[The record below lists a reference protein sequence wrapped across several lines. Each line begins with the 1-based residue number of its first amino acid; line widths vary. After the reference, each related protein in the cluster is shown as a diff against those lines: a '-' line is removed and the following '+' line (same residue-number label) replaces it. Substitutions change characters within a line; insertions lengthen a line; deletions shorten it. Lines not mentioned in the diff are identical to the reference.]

1 MKKKIVHLAI
11 IGIFCSLYF
20 LVATISMINSVEF
33 FNLAHSG
40 LMSWS
45 LALGFELGAAAS
57 LAAII
62 ILEKTNRGMVWG
74 LFLLLTAFQMMA
86 NSYHAFVNLEDY
98 MGWIELFGLQEEEV
112 LFQKRILSVIS
123 GAVLPI
129 VALGFIKSLIDYI
142 RPSKLNPEAE
152 ISEQHFYQGE
162 APIPMRVTEQPTVE
176 QSPPSEEFVERVK
189 ENQAKL
195 TEDEEPEIYGN
206 YDSEG
211 NVIIPPRVVEKREIP
226 SVPKE
231 DLEQLHESIEKK
243 EVKDNTVK
251 HVSEYKNV
259 IGKPEPKTGR
269 RIVGKKHRANVSSK
283 PRL

>member
-1 MKKKIVHLAI
+1 
-11 IGIFCSLYF
+11 
-20 LVATISMINSVEF
+20 MINSVEF
-33 FNLAHSG
+33 FDLAHSG

-57 LAAII
+57 LAAIV
-62 ILEKTNRGMVWG
+62 ILEKTNRAMVWA

-123 GAVLPI
+123 GAVLPV

-142 RPSKLNPEAE
+142 RPNEK
-152 ISEQHFYQGE
+152 SEDYFEKRNEEVKKRVESGE
-162 APIPMRVTEQPTVE
+162 SFREPIIQQPIPQQDLPLEQPLPDPE
-176 QSPPSEEFVERVK
+176 LVERVK

-195 TEDEEPEIYGN
+195 TEEPEPEVYED

-211 NVIIPPRVVEKREIP
+211 NIIIPPRVVEKSVDASKEIKKLTEEGTIPYTP
-226 SVPKE
+226 SKPQAKVGRK
-231 DLEQLHESIEKK
+231 I
-243 EVKDNTVK
+243 
-251 HVSEYKNV
+251 
-259 IGKPEPKTGR
+259 IGR
-269 RIVGKKHRANVSSK
+269 NQRANVSSK
-283 PRL
+283 PRQ

>member
-1 MKKKIVHLAI
+1 MKKRIVHLSI

-33 FNLAHSG
+33 FDLAHSG

-57 LAAII
+57 LAAIV
-62 ILEKTNRGMVWG
+62 ILEKTNRAMVWG
-74 LFLLLTAFQMMA
+74 LFLLLTAFQMMG

-98 MGWIELFGLQEEEV
+98 MGWIELFGLQEEGE

-123 GAVLPI
+123 GAVLPL

-142 RPSKLNPEAE
+142 RPSELKPNEESFEPVT
-152 ISEQHFYQGE
+152 YQRE
-162 APIPMRVTEQPTVE
+162 APIPMKVPQQPTVE

-195 TEDEEPEIYGN
+195 THEPEPYED

-211 NVIIPPRVVEKREIP
+211 SIIIPPRVVDKSINDFDPEATTEEGTIP
-226 SVPKE
+226 YVP
-231 DLEQLHESIEKK
+231 STPKK
-243 EVKDNTVK
+243 KLNPNAT
-251 HVSEYKNV
+251 
-259 IGKPEPKTGR
+259 KPNPDGIVGR
-269 RIVGKKHRANVSSK
+269 RIIGAGGKARRPK
-283 PRL
+283 PRV

>member
-1 MKKKIVHLAI
+1 MKTKIVHLSI

-33 FNLAHSG
+33 FDLAHSG

-57 LAAII
+57 LAAIV
-62 ILEKTNRGMVWG
+62 ILEKTNRAMVWA
-74 LFLLLTAFQMMA
+74 LFLLLTGFQMMA

-123 GAVLPI
+123 GAVLPV

-142 RPSKLNPEAE
+142 RPSKLNPEVE
-152 ISEQHFYQGE
+152 IPEQHFYQRE
-162 APIPMRVTEQPTVE
+162 APTPMKVTQQPITEQ
-176 QSPPSEEFVERVK
+176 SHPSEDLVERVK

-195 TEDEEPEIYGN
+195 TEDPEVYED

-211 NVIIPPRVVEKREIP
+211 NIIIPPRIVEKSIDAIQEIKKATKDTHVPYTP
-226 SVPKE
+226 SKPK
-231 DLEQLHESIEKK
+231 DKVGRKI
-243 EVKDNTVK
+243 
-251 HVSEYKNV
+251 
-259 IGKPEPKTGR
+259 IGKKQRTN
-269 RIVGKKHRANVSSK
+269 ISSK
-283 PRL
+283 PRI

>member
-1 MKKKIVHLAI
+1 MKNRIVHLSI

-33 FNLAHSG
+33 FDLAHSG

-45 LALGFELGAAAS
+45 LALGFEMGAAAS

-62 ILEKTNRGMVWG
+62 ILERTNRTMVWA
-74 LFLLLTAFQMMA
+74 LFFLLTGFQMMA

-98 MGWIELFGLQEEEV
+98 MGWIELFGLQEEEP

-123 GAVLPI
+123 GAVLPL

-142 RPSKLNPEAE
+142 RPSKLKPEVE
-152 ISEQHFYQGE
+152 IPEQHFYQRE
-162 APIPMRVTEQPTVE
+162 APAPMKVTQQPIV
-176 QSPPSEEFVERVK
+176 QQHPPSEDLVERVK

-195 TEDEEPEIYGN
+195 TEEEPEVYED

-211 NVIIPPRVVEKREIP
+211 NIIIPPRVVTKEETP
-226 SVPKE
+226 S
-231 DLEQLHESIEKK
+231 KK
-243 EVKDNTVK
+243 ETSAEVPIPP
-251 HVSEYKNV
+251 S
-259 IGKPEPKTGR
+259 KTGR
-269 RIVGKKHRANVSSK
+269 RIVGHGRKPK
-283 PRL
+283 PRE

>member
-1 MKKKIVHLAI
+1 MKKKIVHLSI

-33 FNLAHSG
+33 FDLAHSG

-57 LAAII
+57 LAAIV
-62 ILEKTNRGMVWG
+62 ILEKTNRAMVWG
-74 LFLLLTAFQMMA
+74 LFLLLTGFQMMA

-98 MGWIELFGLQEEEV
+98 LGWIELFGLQEEEI

-123 GAVLPI
+123 GAVLPV

-142 RPSKLNPEAE
+142 RPTESLPNDPGY
-152 ISEQHFYQGE
+152 ISHEPK
-162 APIPMRVTEQPTVE
+162 APIPMNIPPQPIVK
-176 QSPPSEEFVERVK
+176 QSPPSEDLVKRVK

-195 TEDEEPEIYGN
+195 IEEQEEPEVYED

-211 NVIIPPRVVEKREIP
+211 NIIIPPRVVDKSEKDIDAIKEIKKVP
-226 SVPKE
+226 QEASVPYTP
-231 DLEQLHESIEKK
+231 S
-243 EVKDNTVK
+243 
-251 HVSEYKNV
+251 
-259 IGKPEPKTGR
+259 KPQGRVGR
-269 RIVGKKHRANVSSK
+269 RIVGIQAKKPK
-283 PRL
+283 PRE

>member
-1 MKKKIVHLAI
+1 MSMKKRIVHLSI

-33 FNLAHSG
+33 FDLAHSG

-57 LAAII
+57 LAAIV
-62 ILEKTNRGMVWG
+62 ILEKTNRAMVWG
-74 LFLLLTAFQMMA
+74 LFLLLTAFQMMG
-86 NSYHAFVNLEDY
+86 NSYHAFVNLENY

-142 RPSKLNPEAE
+142 RPPKDDSDNELVMSIPKEREFNVSYPFTEEMKEAAQKA
-152 ISEQHFYQGE
+152 SE
-162 APIPMRVTEQPTVE
+162 ATVE
-176 QSPPSEEFVERVK
+176 DPH
-189 ENQAKL
+189 
-195 TEDEEPEIYGN
+195 ED

-211 NVIIPPRVVEKREIP
+211 NIIIPPYRVRRTEIHP
-226 SVPKE
+226 QEPIPKE
-231 DLEQLHESIEKK
+231 DLPVNQPLPSEDLVERIKENQEKLKTKKTSI
-243 EVKDNTVK
+243 N
-251 HVSEYKNV
+251 S
-259 IGKPEPKTGR
+259 P
-269 RIVGKKHRANVSSK
+269 GKKKGAVGIKQKANGNEK
-283 PRL
+283 TI

>member
-1 MKKKIVHLAI
+1 MKKRIVHLSI

-33 FNLAHSG
+33 FDLAHSG

-57 LAAII
+57 LAAIV
-62 ILEKTNRGMVWG
+62 ILEKTNRAMVWG
-74 LFLLLTAFQMMA
+74 LFLLLTAFQMMG

-98 MGWIELFGLQEEEV
+98 MGWIELFGLQEEGE

-123 GAVLPI
+123 GAVLPV

-142 RPSKLNPEAE
+142 RPSKLNPNEVIDE
-152 ISEQHFYQGE
+152 PVTYQRE
-162 APIPMRVTEQPTVE
+162 APIPMKVPQQPIVE

-195 TEDEEPEIYGN
+195 TPEPEPYED

-211 NVIIPPRVVEKREIP
+211 NIIIPPRVVTRDEEGTASYVPSKEASFYVKPTPTKEEIFKKK
-226 SVPKE
+226 VP
-231 DLEQLHESIEKK
+231 
-243 EVKDNTVK
+243 TP
-251 HVSEYKNV
+251 
-259 IGKPEPKTGR
+259 KPDPKIGR
-269 RIVGKKHRANVSSK
+269 RIVGKKQRPK
-283 PRL
+283 G